1 MPDRQK
7 AALAIEA
14 FLSALGRDPEK
25 EPELKGTGK
34 RVADAFVDELC
45 AGYDVDVPALLAKNI
60 IAQKHSEKDESSA
73 VVVRDIH
80 LSTTC
85 PHHLMPA
92 IGKATLAFEPNGKIV
107 GVGTLV
113 ELLHAYAWRLS
124 LQEQIAED
132 VVAAL
137 FLALAPKWAAVKI
150 VLSHGCMSARGK
162 REHGAVVEA
171 VRIKGDRSSL
181 DEIHRLLGVNS

>member
-34 RVADAFVDELC
+34 RVADAFLDELC
-45 AGYDVDVPALLAKNI
+45 AGYEVDVPALFSKNSI
-60 IAQKHSEKDESSA
+60 SQREASADESSA

-92 IGKATLAFEPNGKIV
+92 IGRATIAFEPNEKIV

-113 ELLHAYAWRLS
+113 EVLHAYAWRLS

-137 FLALAPKWAAVKI
+137 FAGLAPKWAAVKI

-162 REHGAVVEA
+162 REHGALVEA

-181 DEIHRLLGVNS
+181 EEIHRLLGVSA